1 MICVSNGKC
10 VEGEAESS
18 ENKLEVE
25 NAKKMVTYEVH
36 FSCDSPWDCLFTL

>member
-1 MICVSNGKC
+1 MIYVSNGKC

-25 NAKKMVTYEVH
+25 NSIRK
-36 FSCDSPWDCLFTL
+36 W